1 MSPTRTRGIRE
12 RVAIPADASGVTVA
26 KIIDSIEKPSD
37 IRKLSTGELS
47 QLATEIRALIL
58 ETVSKNGGHLG
69 SNLGVVELT
78 LALHSVF
85 DSPRDKI
92 VWDVGHQC
100 YTHKILTGRRAR
112 FSELRRCGGIVG
124 FPCREE
130 SEHDAYNTGHASTA
144 LSAAL
149 GMAVA
154 RDKAGQNHHVIAV
167 VGDGSLTGGIAL
179 EALNQ
184 IGHLRERLIIVL
196 NYNEMSISPN
206 VGAWSKYL
214 SYLVSG
220 QHYVRMKD
228 QAKSILRSI
237 PKIGWPLIQAGRAF
251 EELVKKTLFPGL
263 VFKELGIRY
272 VGPIHGHNIPSLV
285 EAFEMAKT
293 YDGPILIQC
302 VTQKGK
308 GYQPARTHPEKF
320 HGAGPFK
327 ISTGEPLRREWGPSF
342 SSVFGSTMI
351 EIAKKDEKVLAIT
364 AAMGEGTGLG
374 EFSEKFAGRFFDVG
388 IAEQHAVTFAS
399 GLAASGFKPVV
410 AIYSTFLQRAYD
422 QVYHDVCL
430 MDLPVVFALDRAGI
444 VPDDGPTHQGVN
456 DMAFLRHM
464 PNMIVMAPK
473 DENELR
479 HMLWSALAYG
489 HPASVRFPKAKGLGV
504 PLDETFTVIPPG
516 TSELMKDGRDLLFA
530 FGTMAGPALAAAGE
544 LEKEGISLAVVNARF
559 VKPLDRNMILRFAR
573 PGGTVVTVEESI
585 VAGGAGSAVRELLDR
600 EGRFDIRFKSIGLP
614 REPYPL
620 GKADEIRAKVGLD
633 VPGLIDKIKDIYRVP
648 VFSGGDERTG
658 G

>member
-1 MSPTRTRGIRE
+1 MARILDSIRE
-12 RVAIPADASGVTVA
+12 PADL
-26 KIIDSIEKPSD
+26 
-37 IRKLSTGELS
+37 RKLTEEELS
-47 QLATEIRALIL
+47 ILAMEIRALIL
-58 ETVSKNGGHLG
+58 ETVAKNGGHLG

-78 LALHSVF
+78 LALHKVF

-100 YTHKILTGRRAR
+100 YTHKILTGRKDR
-112 FSELRRCGGIVG
+112 FGGLRRCGGILG

-130 SEHDAYNTGHASTA
+130 SEHDAFNTGHASTA

-154 RDKAGQNHHVIAV
+154 RDKAGEKHHVIAV
-167 VGDGSLTGGIAL
+167 VGDGSLTGGVAL

-196 NYNEMSISPN
+196 NFNEMSISIN
-206 VGAWSKYL
+206 VGAWSKYF

-220 QHYVRMKD
+220 QRYIQIKD
-228 QAKSILRSI
+228 QAKSLLKRV
-237 PKIGWPLIQAGRAF
+237 PQLGWPVIKAGRAL

-272 VGPIHGHNIPSLV
+272 IGPVHGHNIQSLV
-285 EAFEMAKT
+285 EAFETAKT

-308 GYQPARTHPEKF
+308 GYEPARTHPEKF
-320 HGAGPFK
+320 HGAGPFQV
-327 ISTGEPLRREWGPSF
+327 STGEPLKREWGPSF
-342 SSVFGSTMI
+342 SSVFGAAMI
-351 EIAKKDEKVLAIT
+351 KIAKKDEKVLAIT
-364 AAMGEGTGLG
+364 AAMGEGTGLK
-374 EFSEKFAGRFFDVG
+374 EFSEKLPGRFFDVG

-399 GLAASGFKPVV
+399 GLAVSGFKPVV

-430 MDLPVVFALDRAGI
+430 MDLPVVFVLDRAGI

-456 DMAFLRHM
+456 DIAYLRHM

-473 DENELR
+473 DENELQ

-489 HPASVRFPKAKGLGV
+489 HPVSVRFPKAKGLGV
-504 PLDETFTVIPPG
+504 PMDETLQVLPPG
-516 TSELMKDGRDLLFA
+516 RSELVKDGRDLLFA
-530 FGTMAGPALAAAGE
+530 FGNMVAPALEAARE
-544 LEKEGISLAVVNARF
+544 LEKDDISLAVVNARF
-559 VKPLDRNMILRFAR
+559 AKPLDRDMILRFAQ
-573 PGGTVVTVEESI
+573 PGGTVITLEEGI
-585 VAGGAGSAVRELLDR
+585 VDGGAGSAVRELLDK
-600 EGRFDIRFKSIGLP
+600 EERFGIRFKSLGLP
-614 REPYPL
+614 IGAYPL
-620 GKADEIRAKVGLD
+620 GKSDEIRTMVGLD
-633 VPGLIDKIKDIYRVP
+633 VPGLVRQIKDFYQTP
-648 VFSGGDERTG
+648 LSCGGDERTRG
-658 G
+658 

>member
-1 MSPTRTRGIRE
+1 M
-12 RVAIPADASGVTVA
+12 A
-26 KIIDSIEKPSD
+26 KILDSIERPSD
-37 IRKLSTGELS
+37 IRKLSPQELS
-47 QLATEIRALIL
+47 TLALEIRALIL
-58 ETVSKNGGHLG
+58 ETVAKNGGHLG

-78 LALHSVF
+78 LALHTVF

-100 YTHKILTGRRAR
+100 YTHKILTGRKAD
-112 FSELRRCGGIVG
+112 FAGLRRCGGILG

-130 SEHDAYNTGHASTA
+130 SEHDIYNTGHASTA

-154 RDKAGQNHHVIAV
+154 RDKAGEKHHVIAV
-167 VGDGSLTGGIAL
+167 IGDGSLTGGVAL

-196 NYNEMSISPN
+196 NYNEMSISAN

-220 QHYVRMKD
+220 QPFIRIKD

-237 PKIGWPLIQAGRAF
+237 PKIGWPLIKAGRAF
-251 EELVKKTLFPGL
+251 EELVKKTIFPGL
-263 VFKELGIRY
+263 VFTELGIRY
-272 VGPIHGHNIPSLV
+272 VGPVEGHSIRSLV
-285 EAFEMAKT
+285 EAFELAKT

-320 HGAGPFK
+320 HGAGPFQ
-327 ISTGEPLRREWGPSF
+327 ISTGEPRNREWGPSF
-342 SSVFGSTMI
+342 SSVFGDALI
-351 EIAKKDEKVLAIT
+351 KIARKDEKVLAIT
-364 AAMGEGTGLG
+364 AAMGEGTGLK
-374 EFSEKFAGRFFDVG
+374 EFSEKLPERFFDVG

-399 GLAASGFKPVV
+399 GLAVAGFKPVV

-430 MDLPVVFALDRAGI
+430 MDLPVVFVLDRAGI
-444 VPDDGPTHQGVN
+444 VPEDGPTHQGVN
-456 DMAFLRHM
+456 DIAYLRHM
-464 PNMIVMAPK
+464 PHMIVMAPK
-473 DENELR
+473 DENELQ

-504 PLDETFTVIPPG
+504 PLDEQLHVIPPG
-516 TSELMKDGRDLLFA
+516 QSELVRDGRDLLFA
-530 FGTMAGPALAAAGE
+530 FGNMVRPALEAANA
-544 LEKEGISLAVVNARF
+544 LEKDGISLAVVNARF
-559 VKPLDRNMILRFAR
+559 VKPLDEEMILRFAR
-573 PGGTVVTVEESI
+573 PGATVVTVEEGVI
-585 VAGGAGSAVRELLDR
+585 AGGAGSAVRELLDR
-600 EGRFDIRFKSIGLP
+600 EGRFDIRFKAIGLP
-614 REPYPL
+614 LEAYPL
-620 GKADEIRAKVGLD
+620 GKADEIRAMVGLD
-633 VPGLIDKIKDIYRVP
+633 IPGLIKQVKDLYRVP
-648 VFSGGDERTG
+648 VCSGGDERTSG
-658 G
+658 

>member
-1 MSPTRTRGIRE
+1 M
-12 RVAIPADASGVTVA
+12 A
-26 KIIDSIEKPSD
+26 KILDSIERPSD
-37 IRKLSTGELS
+37 IRKLSPEELS
-47 QLATEIRALIL
+47 TLALEIRVLIL
-58 ETVSKNGGHLG
+58 ETVAKNGGHLG

-78 LALHSVF
+78 LALHTVF

-100 YTHKILTGRRAR
+100 YTHKILTGRKGR
-112 FSELRRCGGIVG
+112 FAGLRCCGGILG

-154 RDKAGQNHHVIAV
+154 RDKAGEKHHVIAV
-167 VGDGSLTGGIAL
+167 VGDGSLTGGVAL

-196 NYNEMSISPN
+196 NYNEMSISAN

-220 QHYVRMKD
+220 QHYIRIKD

-237 PKIGWPLIQAGRAF
+237 PKIGWPLIKAGRAL
-251 EELVKKTLFPGL
+251 EELVKKTIFPGL
-263 VFKELGIRY
+263 VFTELGIRY
-272 VGPIHGHNIPSLV
+272 VGPVEGHSIRSLV
-285 EAFEMAKT
+285 EAFELAKT

-320 HGAGPFK
+320 HGAGPFQ
-327 ISTGEPLRREWGPSF
+327 ISTGEPQKSEWGPSF
-342 SSVFGSTMI
+342 SSVFGAALI
-351 EIAKKDEKVLAIT
+351 KIARKDEKVLAIT
-364 AAMGEGTGLG
+364 AAMGEGTGLR
-374 EFSEKFAGRFFDVG
+374 EFSERLPERFFDVG

-399 GLAASGFKPVV
+399 GLAVSGFKPVV

-456 DMAFLRHM
+456 DIAYLRHM
-464 PNMIVMAPK
+464 PHMIVMAPK
-473 DENELR
+473 DENELQ
-479 HMLWSALAYG
+479 HMLWSALTYG

-504 PLDETFTVIPPG
+504 PLDEQLHVIPPG
-516 TSELMKDGRDLLFA
+516 RSELVKDGRDLLFA
-530 FGTMAGPALAAAGE
+530 FGNMVRPALEAAKA
-544 LEKEGISLAVVNARF
+544 LEKDGLSLGVVNARF
-559 VKPLDRNMILRFAR
+559 VKPLDKEMILRFAR
-573 PGGTVVTVEESI
+573 PGGTIVTVEEGI
-585 VAGGAGSAVRELLDR
+585 LAGGAGSAVRELLDR
-600 EGRFDIRFKSIGLP
+600 EGRFDIRFKAIGLP
-614 REPYPL
+614 LEAYPL
-620 GKADEIRAKVGLD
+620 GRADEIRALVGLD
-633 VPGLIDKIKDIYRVP
+633 VPGLIKQVKDLYRIP
-648 VFSGGDERTG
+648 VCSGGDERTSG
-658 G
+658 

>member
-1 MSPTRTRGIRE
+1 MARILDT
-12 RVAIPADASGVTVA
+12 
-26 KIIDSIEKPSD
+26 IEKPSD
-37 IRKLSTGELS
+37 IRRLSPEDLST
-47 QLATEIRALIL
+47 LAMEIRALIL

-78 LALHSVF
+78 LALHLAF

-100 YTHKILTGRRAR
+100 YTHKILTGRKGR
-112 FSELRRCGGIVG
+112 FGSLRRFGGILG

-130 SEHDAYNTGHASTA
+130 SEHDVYNAGHASTA

-154 RDKAGQNHHVIAV
+154 RDKAGEKHHVVAV

-196 NYNEMSISPN
+196 NYNEMSISIN
-206 VGAWSKYL
+206 VGAWSKYF

-220 QHYVRMKD
+220 QRYIKMKD
-228 QAKSILRSI
+228 QAKTILRTI

-272 VGPIHGHNIPSLV
+272 VGPVHGHNVQSLV
-285 EAFEMAKT
+285 EAFETAKT
-293 YDGPILIQC
+293 YDGPVLIQC

-308 GYQPARTHPEKF
+308 GYQPARLHPEKF

-327 ISTGEPLRREWGPSF
+327 VSTGEPINREWGPSF
-342 SSVFGSTMI
+342 SSVFGEAMI
-351 EIAKKDEKVLAIT
+351 KIAKKDDKVLAIT
-364 AAMGEGTGLG
+364 AAMGEGTGLR
-374 EFSEKFAGRFFDVG
+374 EFSEKLPERFFDVG

-399 GLAASGFKPVV
+399 GLAISGFKPVV

-430 MDLPVVFALDRAGI
+430 MDLPVVFVLDRAGI

-456 DMAFLRHM
+456 DIAYLRHM
-464 PNMIVMAPK
+464 PNMIVMAPR
-473 DENELR
+473 DENELQ
-479 HMLWSALAYG
+479 HMLWSALSYG

-504 PLDETFTVIPPG
+504 AINGTLAVIPPG
-516 TSELMKDGRDLLFA
+516 KSELLKDGRDLLFA
-530 FGTMAGPALAAAGE
+530 FGNMVGPALETARE
-544 LEKEGISLAVVNARF
+544 LEKDGISLAVVNARF
-559 VKPLDRNMILRFAR
+559 AKPLDRDMILRFAR
-573 PGGTVVTVEESI
+573 PGGTIVTVEEGI
-585 VAGGAGSAVRELLDR
+585 LAGGAGSAVRELLDR
-600 EGRFDIRFKSIGLP
+600 EGRFDIRFKAIGLP
-614 REPYPL
+614 LEPYAL
-620 GKADEIRAKVGLD
+620 GKADEIRATVGLD
-633 VPGLIDKIKDIYRVP
+633 VPGLVKSIKDLYRIP
-648 VFSGGDERTG
+648 VCSDGDERTSG
-658 G
+658 

>member
-1 MSPTRTRGIRE
+1 M
-12 RVAIPADASGVTVA
+12 A
-26 KIIDSIEKPSD
+26 KILDSIEKPSD
-37 IRKLSTGELS
+37 IRKLSPEDLS
-47 QLATEIRALIL
+47 TLAMEIRAVIL
-58 ETVSKNGGHLG
+58 ETVGKNGGHLG

-100 YTHKILTGRRAR
+100 YTHKILTGRKDR
-112 FSELRRCGGIVG
+112 FGGLRRCGGILG

-154 RDKAGQNHHVIAV
+154 RDKAGEKHHVVAV
-167 VGDGSLTGGIAL
+167 VGDGSMTGGIAL

-196 NYNEMSISPN
+196 NYNEMSISTN

-220 QHYVRMKD
+220 QPFIRMKD

-251 EELVKKTLFPGL
+251 EELVKKTIFPGL
-263 VFKELGIRY
+263 VFTELGIRY
-272 VGPIHGHNIPSLV
+272 VGPVEGHNVQSLV
-285 EAFEMAKT
+285 EAFELAKK

-308 GYQPARTHPEKF
+308 GYQPARVHPEKF
-320 HGAGPFK
+320 HGAGPFR
-327 ISTGEPLRREWGPSF
+327 ISTGEPLNREWGPSF
-342 SSVFGSTMI
+342 SSVFGDAMI
-351 EIAKKDEKVLAIT
+351 KIAKKDEKVLAIT
-364 AAMGEGTGLG
+364 AAMGEGTGLK
-374 EFSEKFAGRFFDVG
+374 EFSEKLAERFFDVG

-399 GLAASGFKPVV
+399 GLAISGFKPVV

-430 MDLPVVFALDRAGI
+430 MDLPVVFVLDRAGI

-456 DMAFLRHM
+456 DLAYLRHM

-473 DENELR
+473 DENELQ
-479 HMLWSALAYG
+479 HMLWSALSYG

-504 PLDETFTVIPPG
+504 PLDETLAVIPPG
-516 TSELMKDGRDLLFA
+516 TSELLKDGRDLLFA
-530 FGTMAGPALAAAGE
+530 FGNMVAPALGAARE
-544 LEKEGISLAVVNARF
+544 LEKDGISLAVVNARF
-559 VKPLDRNMILRFAR
+559 AKPLDRDMILRFAR
-573 PGGTVVTVEESI
+573 PGGTVVTVEEGI
-585 VAGGAGSAVRELLDR
+585 LAGGAGSAVRELLDR
-600 EGRFDIRFKSIGLP
+600 EGRFDIRFRAIGLP
-614 REPYPL
+614 LEAYPL
-620 GKADEIRAKVGLD
+620 GKADEIRAMVGLD
-633 VPGLIDKIKDIYRVP
+633 APGLVKQIKDLYRIP
-648 VFSGGDERTG
+648 VCSGGDERTSG
-658 G
+658 